1 MNEDK
6 IMEILGI
13 VKIVFTLIFMIVMVF
28 VEPVC
33 LYVLAGAVIITIP
46 IVFVFS
52 LLEKAFESED
62 TE

>member
-6 IMEILGI
+6 IMEMLGI
-13 VKIVFTLIFMIVMVF
+13 VKIVFTLIFMIVMSF
-28 VEPVC
+28 IKPEC
-33 LYVLAGAVIITIP
+33 SYIWIGAAIITIP

-52 LLEKAFESED
+52 LIAKTFESED